1 MKQVLLAMAGFLLL
15 SLFSPDASAQ
25 DAGITLRMDGAPLE
39 KVIDRVEQQ
48 SGYSFIYAKGIVD
61 EQRKIDI
68 DVRNAS
74 IETVLDRMFAG
85 TDVAFAIDR
94 RQIVLSKKEAADPVP
109 AKQEDSAR
117 KISGRVT
124 DAGTSE
130 PLAGVAV
137 YVSGSSA
144 GVVSGQDGRWSIS
157 ASDGDV
163 LVFNCMGYVTRTL
176 TVVRGT
182 DVIDVSLQE
191 DRLALEETVIVG
203 FAVQKKVN
211 LTGSVATVN
220 AKAIESVP
228 VSNVVQALQGQV
240 PGLTITQTNGQLD
253 TRPSINIRGLTTIGQ
268 GSNGDVLVLI
278 DGVEGDLNTIN
289 PQDIDNISVLKDAAA
304 SSIYGSRAPFGV
316 ILVTTKKGSEGR
328 AVINYNN
335 SFRFNTAVNMP
346 EEMDSYT
353 WALYFNEA
361 SNNAGW
367 GDVVG
372 AEQMQRIR
380 DYMAGKI
387 SYNTVPDGNKWSS
400 GYELA
405 NDNLDYYK
413 VFYKDVTFSQEHNLS
428 VSGGTSKVNWYV
440 SANYLKDNGK
450 MNYGKDGLDRYNL
463 FGKFEAQVTPWMRL
477 SFNSR
482 FVRKNYYR
490 PSRMNDDWFREIG
503 RQSWPVSPL
512 YDPNGILYNDHAL
525 GLRDGGESRFET
537 SVSTSQAS
545 VVLTPLKGWRIVAEG
560 NYRMTQDYGHQDWRT
575 FAQTA
580 VDGVSTGNRWYANNV
595 TETSVKNDYYN
606 VNAYTDYELAFGSGH
621 YFKVLA
627 GVQAE
632 ESRYR
637 NIYARQYG
645 VVVPSISA
653 IDAASG
659 LAEDGSKVAPE
670 VGGGYSS
677 WSTMGVFARLNY
689 NWKERY
695 LLEANLRSDGS
706 SRFRKNS
713 RWGMFP
719 SVSLGWNIAK
729 EDFFSPAS
737 PYVST
742 LKIRASYGSL
752 GNQNTSALYPTYQVM
767 GYAFATGK
775 WLVNGEKPN
784 ISWAPG
790 LISQSLT
797 WEKIRSTDIGI
808 DVASFNDRLTLS
820 FDWFMRDTDGMVG
833 PADELPNILGT
844 NVPVTNNTNLR
855 TKGFD
860 FEIMWKDRLRCGLG
874 YSAKFILS
882 DAQGTITKYSNPS
895 GSLNNYYEG
904 MKWGEFWG
912 YETVGI
918 AKTDEEMY
926 NHLASMPEGGQDNL
940 GSDWK
945 AGDIMYR
952 DLNGD
957 GKIDSGEYTLQN
969 HGDLKVL
976 GNTTPRYNFAFDFNF
991 EWKGIDLRIFL
1002 QGVGKRQYIQTS
1014 RYFFGATSDR
1024 WQSMGLTAHMDYFR
1038 NDPDHPLGLNL
1049 DAYYPRPVWGT
1060 DKNRHNQSR
1069 WVQDASYMRLK
1080 NLQLGYSFP
1089 AKLLKPIGLAG
1100 LRIYFSGENLLT
1112 FTKMTKIFDPETISG
1127 VDLGNVYPL
1136 SRTYSFGV
1144 SITL

>member
-1 MKQVLLAMAGFLLL
+1 MKQMLFAVAGFLLL
-15 SLFSPDASAQ
+15 SLFPPGASAQ
-25 DAGITLRMDGAPLE
+25 DAGITLQMDDAPLV
-39 KVIDRVEQQ
+39 KVIDSVEQQ
-48 SGYSFIYAKGIVD
+48 SGYSFIYAKEIVD
-61 EQRKIDI
+61 EQRKLSI

-74 IETVLDRMFAG
+74 METVLAKMFAG
-85 TDVAFAIDR
+85 TDVVWTVER
-94 RQIVLSKKEAADPVP
+94 RQIVLSRKDVRSTAPGKTAEKP
-109 AKQEDSAR
+109 R
-117 KISGRVT
+117 KISGKIL
-124 DAGTSE
+124 DAATSE

-137 YVSGSSA
+137 YVSGRQDGA
-144 GVVSGQDGRWSIS
+144 VSGSDGRWSLM
-157 ASDGDV
+157 ASDGDE
-163 LVFNCMGYVTRTL
+163 LVFNCLGYVMQTRT
-176 TVVRGT
+176 VGRG
-182 DVIDVSLQE
+182 VSAMDIRLQE
-191 DRLALEETVIVG
+191 DRVALDETVVVG
-203 FAVQKKVN
+203 FAVQKRVN
-211 LTGSVATVN
+211 LTGSVATVDS
-220 AKAIESVP
+220 KAIESVP
-228 VSNVVQALQGQV
+228 VQNAVQALQGQV

-253 TRPSINIRGLTTIGQ
+253 TRPSINVRGLTTIGQ
-268 GSNGDVLVLI
+268 GSSGDVLVLI
-278 DGVEGDLNTIN
+278 DGVEGDLSTIN

-316 ILVTTKKGSEGR
+316 ILVTTKTGAEGR
-328 AVINYNN
+328 TVINYNN

-346 EEMDSYT
+346 QEMDSYT
-353 WALYFNEA
+353 WAVYFNEA

-380 DYMAGKI
+380 DYMAGRI

-428 VSGGTSKVNWYV
+428 VSGGSSKMNWYV
-440 SANYLKDNGK
+440 SANYLKDNGR
-450 MNYGKDGLDRYNL
+450 MNWGKDGLDRYNL
-463 FGKFEAQVTPWMRL
+463 FGKFEAQATPWMKI
-477 SFNSR
+477 SFSSR
-482 FVRKNYYR
+482 FIRKNYFR

-537 SVSTSQAS
+537 SVSTSQAA
-545 VVLTPLKGWRIVAEG
+545 VTITPLRGWRIIAEG
-560 NYRMTQDYGHQDWRT
+560 NYKMTQDYAHQDWRT
-575 FAQTA
+575 FYQTG
-580 VDGVSTGNRWYANNV
+580 VDGVSVGNRWYANNV
-595 TETSVKNDYYN
+595 TESGGKSDYFN
-606 VNAYTDYELAFGSGH
+606 VNAYTDYELQSGNGH
-621 YFKVLA
+621 YFKVMA

-632 ESRYR
+632 EARYR

-645 VVVPSISA
+645 VIVPSVSA

-659 LAEDGSKVAPE
+659 LAEDGSKIAPE

-677 WSTMGVFARLNY
+677 WSTLGVFGRVNY

-695 LLEANLRSDGS
+695 LLEANIRSDGS
-706 SRFRKNS
+706 SRFRRNS

-729 EDFFSPAS
+729 EDFFGPAS
-737 PYVST
+737 AYVST
-742 LKIRASYGSL
+742 LKIRASYGTL
-752 GNQNTSALYPTYQVM
+752 GNQNTSSLYPTYSMM
-767 GYAFATGK
+767 GYAFSSGK
-775 WLVNGEKPN
+775 WIVNGEKPN
-784 ISWAPG
+784 IAWAPG

-797 WEKIRSTDIGI
+797 WEKIRSTDVGLDIG
-808 DVASFNDRLTLS
+808 ALGNRLTMS

-833 PADELPNILGT
+833 PADELPTILGT

-874 YSAKFILS
+874 YSARFVLS

-904 MKWGEFWG
+904 MQWGEFWG

-926 NHLASMPEGGQDNL
+926 NHLATMPEGGQDNL

-952 DLNGD
+952 DVNGD

-991 EWKGIDLRIFL
+991 EWKGLDLRIFL

-1024 WQSMGLTAHMDYFR
+1024 WQSMGLTAHTDYFR
-1038 NDPDHPLGLNL
+1038 DDPDHPLGLNL

-1089 AKLLKPIGLAG
+1089 AKLLKPVGLAG
-1100 LRIYFSGENLLT
+1100 LRVYFSGENLLT